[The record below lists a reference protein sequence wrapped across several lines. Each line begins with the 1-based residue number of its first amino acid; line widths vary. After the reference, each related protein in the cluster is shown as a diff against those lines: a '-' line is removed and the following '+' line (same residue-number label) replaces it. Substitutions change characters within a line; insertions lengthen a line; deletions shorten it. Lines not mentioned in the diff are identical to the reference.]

1 MVYRFLSSLTVFV
14 LIFVIGNGCVPK
26 TTEGQQKRSKDA
38 GPLSMQVDALIA
50 AVSSAPPEFSADLL
64 IRIAGSK
71 LVSDKHKRIELLEDA
86 FRRSSDAQQ
95 KLRRRVWAGPVDT
108 RSGYLSAAYELRLDA
123 LSLESRVIK
132 AMVALDAQRART
144 LFSEIPKL
152 KLPSLSC
159 SDALGYD
166 VSEFYQAL
174 QAVEE
179 KSFSIEER
187 KQGENGRFVQSYI
200 DDVVSPAQVGPVVN
214 LIADLRVPPPE
225 LNLFI
230 SSLSARLKN
239 IPEDPRSYA
248 LSMRHGN
255 VVSGFERLVNKCKE
269 NNVPTSELLS
279 SFRSYMIS
287 ELSSVQCSDALISQ
301 TQKDQKDDDIAY
313 VSKWFNV
320 PIRYEDVK
328 PAKVDPAAE
337 SAPFWTSPDSARL
350 LMKVKALRFGTKRT
364 ALSVEER
371 SSLEWQQNFLEVL
384 SDLEGWDS
392 ASEKTESDYFHQKGN
407 LYGALFDLSPT
418 DESRVRVLLSFASYL
433 RNTAMQERSRIEWL
447 LHANYLLDKMG
458 KIDILYRSK
467 MLDIF
472 KNSGNSTL
480 QSYAGLND
488 LLSVN

>member
-225 LNLFI
+225 LNLRPQI
-230 SSLSARLKN
+230 LRAVD
-239 IPEDPRSYA
+239 E
-248 LSMRHGN
+248 
-255 VVSGFERLVNKCKE
+255 
-269 NNVPTSELLS
+269 TW
-279 SFRSYMIS
+279 
-287 ELSSVQCSDALISQ
+287 QCC
-301 TQKDQKDDDIAY
+301 
-313 VSKWFNV
+313 
-320 PIRYEDVK
+320 
-328 PAKVDPAAE
+328 
-337 SAPFWTSPDSARL
+337 
-350 LMKVKALRFGTKRT
+350 
-364 ALSVEER
+364 
-371 SSLEWQQNFLEVL
+371 
-384 SDLEGWDS
+384 
-392 ASEKTESDYFHQKGN
+392 
-407 LYGALFDLSPT
+407 
-418 DESRVRVLLSFASYL
+418 
-433 RNTAMQERSRIEWL
+433 
-447 LHANYLLDKMG
+447 
-458 KIDILYRSK
+458 
-467 MLDIF
+467 
-472 KNSGNSTL
+472 
-480 QSYAGLND
+480 
-488 LLSVN
+488 